1 MTDEVSEA
9 YASDCLKR
17 SISKCSYQPKK
28 AGKDGYVMNI
38 SSLLWNYKE
47 WLKTFCFLVKSRKTT
62 NNVTFMLNANL
73 NLAFYSV
80 F

>member
-9 YASDCLKR
+9 YASDSVKR

-38 SSLLWNYKE
+38 CTFKLLAIRC
-47 WLKTFCFLVKSRKTT
+47 LKTFSFV
-62 NNVTFMLNANL
+62 V
-73 NLAFYSV
+73 
-80 F
+80 

>member
-1 MTDEVSEA
+1 MTDEVSET

-38 SSLLWNYKE
+38 SSLLRNYKE
-47 WLKTFCFLVKSRKTT
+47 WLKTFSLI
-62 NNVTFMLNANL
+62 
-73 NLAFYSV
+73 
-80 F
+80 